1 MEEEEFMYSVFHKKR
16 WQRGASSLAFA
27 FTSVFLTLL
36 LLLSVGCLILF
47 HSYQIMDETVI
58 RIGRDLVVC
67 ESMENAQKLADKE
80 AKEMLDNYFVL
91 SDATAHVTYTFV
103 SASGSTGSTGTT
115 GTAGTAATGNSQNGW
130 VRGNFITV
138 SVSAKVHSTTP
149 FTSGYRNSQTVMMI
163 ERNGGGSGGV

>member
-1 MEEEEFMYSVFHKKR
+1 MEGEEFMHSVFHDKKKWR
-16 WQRGASSLAFA
+16 RGASSLAFA

-58 RIGRDLVVC
+58 QIGRDLVVC
-67 ESMENAQKLADKE
+67 QSMEEAQKLADKE
-80 AKEMLDNYFVL
+80 AKEMLNDYFVL
-91 SDATAHVTYTFV
+91 SDATAHVSYTFV
-103 SASGSTGSTGTT
+103 STSDSTGSTGTT
-115 GTAGTAATGNSQNGW
+115 GTAGGSSQSNW
-130 VRGNFITV
+130 VRGNFITI

-163 ERNGGGSGGV
+163 ERNGSTGGTSIV